1 VTYPFLAK
9 LDITNNVPDICFFP
23 ILATISGQ
31 YQDIPVFVCRRAR
44 QALND
49 TVKKL
54 EKELKEAQLKE
65 AHSKKQVL

>member
-1 VTYPFLAK
+1 MSALK
-9 LDITNNVPDICFFP
+9 CGSKPDSTFVHTDYET
-23 ILATISGQ
+23 IL
-31 YQDIPVFVCRRAR
+31 FVCRRAR

-65 AHSKKQVL
+65 AHCKKQVL

>member
-1 VTYPFLAK
+1 MWKHTDYE
-9 LDITNNVPDICFFP
+9 P
-23 ILATISGQ
+23 ILI
-31 YQDIPVFVCRRAR
+31 FCRRAR

>member
-1 VTYPFLAK
+1 LAG
-9 LDITNNVPDICFFP
+9 LFQLFPVCFKVWKQAGLHLRYTDYET
-23 ILATISGQ
+23 IL
-31 YQDIPVFVCRRAR
+31 FVCRRAR

-49 TVKKL
+49 TVEKL